1 MKSQHKRQADS
12 SNLSSK
18 RIAKMKSAVPPV
30 RRSERLQNVFISS
43 HAKDIQHV
51 INEVTLSESE
61 EPPLQEG
68 EPMESLEEKV
78 NYLLQKS
85 IEHQEIIEEF
95 KFKVT
100 RDSVFCKSPS
110 AADTRYKKL
119 YINSQKKVESLKD
132 ENRELA
138 LKLEA
143 ALAKVEACEKGAT
156 NVPEVLEKVKD
167 MMVVSHLTSAV
178 GNVEIFELEK
188 LKNTMKR
195 AAETAVNVSYQAMQ
209 DAIVP
214 PAPGVL
220 TRLSSAKRKRHEE
233 SKRV

>member
-95 KFKVT
+95 KF
-100 RDSVFCKSPS
+100 
-110 AADTRYKKL
+110 
-119 YINSQKKVESLKD
+119 KVESLKD

>member
-95 KFKVT
+95 KFKV
-100 RDSVFCKSPS
+100 
-110 AADTRYKKL
+110 
-119 YINSQKKVESLKD
+119 ESLKD

-143 ALAKVEACEKGAT
+143 ALAKVEAVESLKNENYRLTLKLDTTLAKLEACEKGAT

>member
-1 MKSQHKRQADS
+1 
-12 SNLSSK
+12 
-18 RIAKMKSAVPPV
+18 
-30 RRSERLQNVFISS
+30 
-43 HAKDIQHV
+43 
-51 INEVTLSESE
+51 
-61 EPPLQEG
+61 
-68 EPMESLEEKV
+68 MESLEEKV

-143 ALAKVEACEKGAT
+143 ALAKVEAVESLKNENYRLTLKLDTTLAKLEACEKGAT